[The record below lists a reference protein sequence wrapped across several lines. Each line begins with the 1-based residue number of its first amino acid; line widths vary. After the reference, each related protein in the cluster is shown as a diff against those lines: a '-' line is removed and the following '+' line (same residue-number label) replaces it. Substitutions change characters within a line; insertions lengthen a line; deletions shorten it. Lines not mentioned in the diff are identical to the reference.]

1 MGRCLSLAA
10 LTMAWASGCSEARS
24 TPAASRSSSSASKPV
39 TGPMWVTEGR
49 PSVRVPVLSTT
60 RVLTFSIR
68 SSASAF
74 LMRTPICAPRPTP
87 TMMETGV
94 ASPSAHG
101 QAMMR
106 TATATTR
113 ACASRGSG
121 PTSAHT
127 ANATDR
133 DGDDDGNEDGRDP
146 VRHPLDGCTGALS
159 VGDHLHD
166 AGQHRV
172 ASDLLGDHDQRPGL
186 VDGAA
191 DDRVAGGL
199 GGRHRLT
206 GHQGL
211 INRGAS
217 LFDRTVDRHLL
228 ARTDPQPVTELDL
241 IEGHFFVGAVGTDP
255 SGRLRG
261 SGRAAP

>member
-1 MGRCLSLAA
+1 
-10 LTMAWASGCSEARS
+10 
-24 TPAASRSSSSASKPV
+24 
-39 TGPMWVTEGR
+39 MWVTEGR

-121 PTSAHT
+121 PTIAHT
-127 ANATDR
+127 ANATTAMAMTTGTKTAATR
-133 DGDDDGNEDGRDP
+133 SAIRWMGARERCASATICTMRASIVSRPTFSATMTSAP
-146 VRHPLDGCTGALS
+146 VWLMVPPMTVS
-159 VGDHLHD
+159 PV
-166 AGQHRV
+166 
-172 ASDLLGDHDQRPGL
+172 
-186 VDGAA
+186 
-191 DDRVAGGL
+191 GL

-211 INRGAS
+211 IDRGAS
-217 LFDRTVDRHLL
+217 FFDRAVDRHLL
-228 ARTDPQPVTELDL
+228 ARTDPQPVAELNL
-241 IEGHFFVGAVGTDP
+241 VQGHFFVGAVGTDP
-255 SGRLRG
+255 SGRLRAQVEQRLDRTRG
-261 SGRAAP
+261 LFTGA